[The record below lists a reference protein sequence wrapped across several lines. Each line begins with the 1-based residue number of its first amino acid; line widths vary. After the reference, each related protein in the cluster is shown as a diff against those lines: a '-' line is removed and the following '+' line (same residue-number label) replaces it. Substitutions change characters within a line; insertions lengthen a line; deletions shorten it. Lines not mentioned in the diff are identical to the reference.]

1 MFTFR
6 HNIKGVIKP
15 IAKVIGGELN
25 GKVLYIGKKDVTDD
39 FDGDKIFDNI
49 ELSDGKF
56 EWIPE
61 TRDHF
66 NDVIL
71 TSATKGSG
79 KSTMCAE
86 LAMRMKQIFK
96 LNDDDVILVKK
107 NKMEDPAYAKLNPA
121 VVCIDE
127 EFLENPL
134 TCDEISPDHTT
145 KVVILDDLDTIQSK
159 KLETAYLKFQND
171 LLECGRK
178 YNIYVLIAM
187 HKLCAGQ
194 KTKAILSEADYFLIF
209 PEGVTTDFRYCLQRY
224 GDMSLDVIR
233 DLKKTPSKWILF
245 HQHSPKFILT
255 ETMARVFDLDREDDI
270 SKEKKKSRLLKRH
283 VIN

>member
-1 MFTFR
+1 MFTFKATT
-6 HNIKGVIKP
+6 KGVIKP
-15 IAKVIGGELN
+15 IAKVIGGDLD
-25 GKVLYIGKKDVTDD
+25 GKILYIGKKEKDEE
-39 FDGDKIFDNI
+39 FDGVKIFDNI
-49 ELSDGKF
+49 ELPNGRFD
-56 EWIPE
+56 WIPE
-61 TRDHF
+61 TRDNF

-71 TSATKGSG
+71 TAATKGSG

-86 LAMRMKQIFK
+86 LALRMKKIFK
-96 LNDDDVILVKK
+96 LEDDDVILVKK

-121 VVCIDE
+121 VITIDDD
-127 EFLENPL
+127 FLENPL
-134 TCDEISPDHTT
+134 TCDEISPEHTT

-187 HKLCAGQ
+187 HKLCAGV
-194 KTKAILSEADYFLIF
+194 KTKAVLSEADYFLIF
-209 PEGVTTDFRYCLQRY
+209 PEGVSSDFRYCLQRY

-233 DLKKTPSKWILF
+233 DLKKMTTRWILF

-255 ETMARVFDLDREDDI
+255 EGMARIFDLDREQDI
-270 SKEKKKSRLLKRH
+270 SKEKRKSRLLKRMA
-283 VIN
+283 